1 VAKNVVA
8 AGLARRCEVQVA
20 YAIGVAEPVSV
31 MVDTFNTAT
40 VEEACIEKAVRD
52 VFDLT
57 PRGII
62 AALGLRAPIYKKT
75 ATYGHFGRAPETGK
89 HGGTQ
94 LTYFPWEKTDRVEA
108 LQRAVR

>member
-1 VAKNVVA
+1 
-8 AGLARRCEVQVA
+8 
-20 YAIGVAEPVSV
+20 V
-31 MVDTFNTAT
+31 MVDTFNTAA
-40 VEEACIEKAVRD
+40 VDEWCIEKAVRE

-75 ATYGHFGRAPETGK
+75 ASYGHFGRAPELGK

-94 LTYFPWEKTDRVEA
+94 LTYFSWEKTDRVEA